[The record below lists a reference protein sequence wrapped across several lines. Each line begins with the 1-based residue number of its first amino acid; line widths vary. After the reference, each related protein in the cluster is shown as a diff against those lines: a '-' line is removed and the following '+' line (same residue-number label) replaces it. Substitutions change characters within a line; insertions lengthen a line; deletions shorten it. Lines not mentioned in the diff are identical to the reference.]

1 VSGLLEVPDLPLP
14 PPRRWLSAPEGWS
27 AEGGALTISAGAG
40 TDLFVD
46 PGGADPVLNAPCLL
60 ASPPPGDFWL
70 SARVR
75 ADFAAT
81 YDAGALVVY
90 SRERAW
96 AKLAF
101 EYSPQGRP
109 TIVSVVTRG
118 VSDDC
123 NSFEVAGGHVW
134 LRVARVEP
142 AFAFHA
148 STDGTWW
155 HMVRYFALEIPRT
168 LEVGF
173 LAQSPTGQGCA
184 AWFDQIGYSPVRLS
198 DLRGGA

>member
-1 VSGLLEVPDLPLP
+1 MSGLLEISDLPLP
-14 PPRRWLSAPEGWS
+14 PPQRWSSAPEGWS
-27 AEGGALTISAGAG
+27 AEGGALTITAGAG

-46 PGGADPVLNAPCLL
+46 PGGADPALNAPCLL
-60 ASPPPGDFWL
+60 ASPPLGDFWL

-75 ADFAAT
+75 VDFAAT
-81 YDAGALVVY
+81 FDAGALVVHCG
-90 SRERAW
+90 EGAW

-118 VSDDC
+118 RSDDC
-123 NSFEVAGGHVW
+123 NSFEVAGGQVW
-134 LRVARVEP
+134 LRVAQVGP

-148 STDGTWW
+148 STDGSWW
-155 HMVRYFALEIPRT
+155 HLVRHFTLEVPRA

-173 LAQSPTGQGCA
+173 LAQSPTGQGCTA
-184 AWFDQIGYSPVRLS
+184 RFDQIGYLPVRLS